1 MAIDQ
6 GENERVEEASA
17 VDQGSEVRAGD
28 AEAGGSAGESVDGAD
43 QAGAGE
49 PVDPADR
56 VRVLEGELEEARRAL
71 GAAKEEAGHLRD
83 QYLRLR
89 AEFENFRRRTRS
101 EVEAIKARAAEDLVA
116 ALLPVIDNLER
127 ATDSARKTEGA
138 PKALV
143 DGVDMVLRQILGEL
157 AAVGVAR
164 IDALGAPFDPN
175 LHEAVAYEES
185 DEHPEGHVIEVF
197 QTGYSLNEKV
207 LRPSMVKVA
216 RARGAQEGEKIE

>member
-6 GENERVEEASA
+6 GENEQVEGASEERAERAESAGGAEANGSAAGEVDAAERLSA
-17 VDQGSEVRAGD
+17 V
-28 AEAGGSAGESVDGAD
+28 
-43 QAGAGE
+43 
-49 PVDPADR
+49 
-56 VRVLEGELEEARRAL
+56 EGELEEARRAL
-71 GAAKEEAGHLRD
+71 DAAKEEAEHLRD

-101 EVEAIKARAAEDLVA
+101 EVDAIKARAAEDLVT

-143 DGVDMVLRQILGEL
+143 DGVDMVLRQLLAEL

-164 IDALGAPFDPN
+164 IEALGRPFDPN
-175 LHEAVAYEES
+175 VHEAVAYEEH
-185 DEHPEGHVIEVF
+185 DDHPDGHVIEVF

-216 RARGAQEGEKIE
+216 RARGAQEGENVE